1 LIALN
6 QIGSEGAK
14 AIGNALE
21 KNTTLTTLDLCS
33 LYLLEIALN
42 QIINDGTADI
52 SEKLYKITTNLTNL
66 NLSNRYLLYSFE
78 QNRI

>member
-1 LIALN
+1 
-6 QIGSEGAK
+6 
-14 AIGNALE
+14 
-21 KNTTLTTLDLCS
+21 
-33 LYLLEIALN
+33 LN

-78 QNRI
+78 QHRI